1 MNTQTPQAPQSTPFQ
16 QQPQQQPQP
25 QQREVPI
32 NPNPTNRPAPVG
44 SQAPQ
49 DPGAPIAEGSKHR
62 TESRRESIQ
71 RAFRAA
77 EESAANDA
85 QKPKPAAR
93 PPEKKT
99 AEQDQQRAQPHRENG
114 RFARNPDLP
123 QQQQDQ
129 RAQQPPGQQ
138 QQQQP
143 GQQQARQQYEPLP
156 NNAPY
161 REAPQRMGEHAKA
174 DWHGTPESVRGEVAR
189 MNHEFGQAYQRY
201 RADNETMNS
210 IRHFHQ
216 MATQHG
222 TTLDRA
228 LTNYVGME
236 QKLRSD
242 VIGGLDMIVNNL
254 GLKTPDGQPIGLRDV
269 AYHILNR
276 SPEQHQMTQAGNAQQ
291 AMSLQL
297 GQISQRLDQMNQQ
310 QRAMQQEQVFRQT
323 RSAIDVFAD
332 DGNHPRFDELADL
345 IEIEL
350 QHGYDL
356 QTAYRRAEMLRPAGT
371 PAAQTRNTPRAAQ
384 TRDPS
389 AQTRPSD
396 RSIHGAPDAGD
407 DDAPRRRNTNGSGK
421 QAKATGRR
429 EAIQNAMRRAGGSF

>member
-1 MNTQTPQAPQSTPFQ
+1 MNTQTPQAPQSAP
-16 QQPQQQPQP
+16 QPQP
-25 QQREVPI
+25 QQHEVPI
-32 NPNPTNRPAPVG
+32 NPNPVNQPAPVG

-49 DPGAPIAEGSKHR
+49 DPNAPIAEGSKHR

-77 EESAANDA
+77 EENAANDA
-85 QKPKPAAR
+85 AKPKPAAR

-99 AEQDQQRAQPHRENG
+99 AAPDQQAQQPHRENG
-114 RFARNPDLP
+114 RFARNPNLP
-123 QQQQDQ
+123 QQQDQ
-129 RAQQPPGQQ
+129 RAQQQPG
-138 QQQQP
+138 QQQP
-143 GQQQARQQYEPLP
+143 GQQQPGQQQQQPRQQHAPLP

-161 REAPQRMGEHAKA
+161 RDPPQRMGEHAKA

-201 RADNETMNS
+201 RGDNETMNT
-210 IRHFHQ
+210 IRPFQQ
-216 MATQHG
+216 MAAKHG
-222 TTLDRA
+222 TTLQQA

-236 QKLRSD
+236 EKLRSD
-242 VIGGLDMIVNNL
+242 VIGGLDMIINNL
-254 GLKTPDGQPIGLRDV
+254 ALKTPDGRPVGLRDV

-276 SPEQHQMTQAGNAQQ
+276 SPEQHQMTQAGNMQN

-310 QRAMQQEQVFRQT
+310 QRAMQQENAFRQT

-332 DGNHPRFDELADL
+332 DGKHPRFDELADL

-356 QTAYRRAEMLRPAGT
+356 QTAYSRAEMLRPAGT
-371 PAAQTRNTPRAAQ
+371 QAAQTRNSPRAAQ

-396 RSIHGAPDAGD
+396 RSISGSPDAGD
-407 DDAPRRRNTNGSGK
+407 DDAPRRRSNTNGSGK
-421 QAKATGRR
+421 KEKATGRR